1 MGALKFFDQG
11 SLEHSGAIG
20 FFAVKQDV
28 HVGPLFSGMLVA
40 INIVGPSPQGVVGKP
55 DLKNQRFLFYK

>member
-20 FFAVKQDV
+20 FFAVKPDV

-55 DLKNQRFLFYK
+55 S